1 MVLNEDSY
9 YSPEANLAYMD
20 CTTYKNIVGM
30 PGVKPCECKALAIA
44 KGEYAMPKSSALM
57 IGSYVDAYFDG
68 TLDKFKIKNPEIFTQ
83 KGELRADY
91 KQAEVMIARAIKEP
105 FFMKYMKGETQKI
118 LTSEINGVPIRVKID
133 SLNERRITDLKTTE
147 SLGKVYYNS
156 DANEHLTFI
165 DKYDYYAQ
173 AAFYCQAVY
182 TNYGKWLPFYLA
194 VITKDKENGVPHPRL
209 AIVQLSEQIIK
220 QKLIEIEQKIR
231 GAWML
236 LQGEIDPVPCGNC
249 GWCADNLP
257 LEKVI
262 SADELMLFAN

>member
-1 MVLNEDSY
+1 
-9 YSPEANLAYMD
+9 
-20 CTTYKNIVGM
+20 M

-147 SLGKVYYNS
+147 SLGKVYYNN

-173 AAFYCQAVY
+173 AAFYCPAVY